1 MDAPDFIREDCDDTI
16 FVRVE
21 GDWILENGLGR
32 IDKSLRQLSMDSL
45 NHNLIIDLD
54 GLGLIDTTGAMMLQ
68 RTMRHCGKRESLTDL
83 LHGFEGGNDRQR
95 KLIERAAS
103 VLEDCPVD
111 TPRPSQ
117 FIILLDRVGRSAE
130 NMIADALAITS
141 FLGQTIVTLVRVLTQ
156 PKKLRLT
163 SLVHHMEESG
173 LNATLI
179 VGLMS
184 FMIGAVVAFMGAK
197 ILSQFNASIFT
208 VELIGISVL
217 REFGVLLTAILIA
230 GRSGSAYTAQLGSM
244 NLNEEIDAMRVIGID
259 PMEAL
264 VVPRVLA
271 MVLVLPALA
280 FIAAMLG
287 LLGGALVSW
296 MVMDISPA
304 LFLTRTQDS
313 IVIQN
318 FLVGLVKAPFFAFV
332 IAVIG
337 CYQGMSVEGSSENLG
352 KRTTMSVVQSL
363 FLVIVIDAMFAILFL
378 ELDI

>member
-1 MDAPDFIREDCDDTI
+1 MNAPGFIREERDDTI

-32 IDKSLRQLSMDSL
+32 IDKALRQLSMDSL
-45 NHNLIIDLD
+45 NQNLIIDLD

-83 LHGFEGGNDRQR
+83 LHGFQGGNGRQR

-111 TPRPSQ
+111 APRPSQ

-130 NMIADALAITS
+130 NMIADGLAITS
-141 FLGQTIVTLVRVLTQ
+141 FLGQTLVTLVRVLSQ
-156 PKKLRLT
+156 PKKLRMT

-296 MVMDISPA
+296 TVMDISPA
-304 LFLTRTQDS
+304 LFLTRTQDA
-313 IVIQN
+313 IVIEN
-318 FLVGLVKAPFFAFV
+318 FFVGLVKAPFFAFV

>member
-1 MDAPDFIREDCDDTI
+1 MDAPGFIREDRDDTI
-16 FVRVE
+16 YVRVK

-111 TPRPSQ
+111 APRPSQ

-313 IVIQN
+313 IVIQH
-318 FLVGLVKAPFFAFV
+318 FFVGIVKAPFFAFV

>member
-1 MDAPDFIREDCDDTI
+1 MDAPGFIREDRDDTI
-16 FVRVE
+16 FVRVK

-32 IDKSLRQLSMDSL
+32 IDKALRQLSMDSL

>member
-16 FVRVE
+16 FVRVK
-21 GDWILENGLGR
+21 GDWILENGLGG
-32 IDKSLRQLSMDSL
+32 IDKALRQLSMDSL